1 MAKLTNDE
9 YIRYSRHLVLKEFG
23 EQGQLKLKQARVL
36 VVGAGGLGSPA
47 LLYLAAAGVGTI
59 GIADHDTVDIS
70 NLQRQILF
78 SVDDIGKNKA
88 EAAAVRLLGLNPLIT
103 VKIHP
108 VKLMAD
114 NAINIVR
121 DYDIVVDGTDNFP
134 TRYLLNDVCVLQG
147 KPLVHASILEFEGH
161 VSVFNLR
168 LSSDEFSPTYRDLF
182 PEPPDAGS
190 VRTCSDAGVLGV
202 LPGVIGSMQAAEV
215 IKIITGIGKP
225 LAGYLLILDATT
237 METTIIQYKNRNAR
251 DAVKELI
258 DYEYF
263 CGINQDKNKSLKT
276 ENITGMKEISVQELE
291 ELKESGA
298 DFQLIDVREPH
309 EFDICDLGGEL
320 IPMGQIASNVE
331 KISRDKQV
339 IVHCRSGKRSADVIN
354 YLEKNHGF
362 QNLYNLTGGILAW
375 AREIDPS
382 MSTY

>member
-59 GIADHDTVDIS
+59 GVVDNDVVEIS

-78 SVDDIGKNKA
+78 SIDDVGKNKA
-88 EAAAVRLLGLNPLIT
+88 DAAARRLRALNPTIT
-103 VKIHP
+103 IKTYCTR
-108 VKLMAD
+108 LSAS
-114 NAINIVR
+114 NAMNIVR
-121 DYDIVVDGTDNFP
+121 DYDVILDGTDNFP
-134 TRYLLNDVCVLQG
+134 TRYLVNDVCVLQG
-147 KPLVHASILEFEGH
+147 KPFVHASILEFEGH
-161 VSVFNLR
+161 ISVFNLR
-168 LSSDEFSPTYRDLF
+168 HSRDEFSPTYRDLF
-182 PEPPDAGS
+182 PVPPNAHS
-190 VRTCSDAGVLGV
+190 IRTCSEAGVLGV
-202 LPGVIGSMQAAEV
+202 LPGMIGSMQAAEV
-215 IKIITGIGKP
+215 IKIVTGIGKP
-225 LAGYLLILDATT
+225 LAGSLLILDATT
-237 METTIIQYKNRNAR
+237 METTLIQYKNRNAR
-251 DAVKELI
+251 DTVKGLI
-258 DYEYF
+258 DYEHF
-263 CGINQDKNKSLKT
+263 CGINQDKSKSLKT
-276 ENITGMKEISVQELE
+276 ENITRMKEVSVQELE

-320 IPMGQIASNVE
+320 IPMGQIANNVE
-331 KISRDKQV
+331 KIARDKQV

-382 MSTY
+382 MPTY